1 MENQSTSPRSARPT
15 IPKTRAVPAT
25 KEQLKLMWLWWN
37 KYLDIRAFLVFQRIQ
52 RFYSTFVVLAALVS
66 GLAIAALTF
75 PEFHPGTGLSLV
87 GEGFLCSSAITG
99 VVSAIL
105 ATMLLFSF
113 EGLERA
119 SRLDLAVAWSPL
131 VLLDL
136 SVFEF
141 LVGTV
146 CWYAEKNARWR
157 GAVMATQLT
166 GMLGLSI
173 ALSVWMWFHM
183 SKKGGLGREE
193 REAGNRP
200 RRGADE

>member
-1 MENQSTSPRSARPT
+1 MPNSPKSAPPPT
-15 IPKTRAVPAT
+15 RVLRTMSHRI
-25 KEQLKLMWLWWN
+25 EQTWMWWH
-37 KYLDIRAFLVFQRIQ
+37 KHLDSRAFFVFQRIQ
-52 RFYSTFVVLAALVS
+52 RFYSTFVILAALVS
-66 GLAIAALTF
+66 GLAVAALTF
-75 PEFHPGTGLSLV
+75 NEFHSSTGLSLT

-99 VVSAIL
+99 VVSAVL

-136 SVFEF
+136 SVLEF

-146 CWYAEKNARWR
+146 CWYVDKNVRWR
-157 GAVMATQLT
+157 GAIMATQLAVL
-166 GMLGLSI
+166 LGFTLTLS
-173 ALSVWMWFHM
+173 AWMWFHM

-193 REAGNRP
+193 RESAITQ